1 MNTAKNYE
9 LRITNYVFVLCLL
22 LFGLFP
28 TAFGQTQPKYA
39 ARVLLVPLDDRPPC
53 LQFPVKLGP
62 VGDIEVVAPPREML
76 GKFTTPGEPEKIMA
90 WLGSQDLKRF
100 DALVVSL
107 DMLAYGG
114 LVAMRETGGT
124 TRETAQK
131 RIDFIREL
139 KKKAPNLPIYGSSVI
154 MRLAPTGNVV
164 NESYRVKLSRWAE
177 ISPVKDEKLQT
188 ESRKLEKE
196 IPAEALSNYKR
207 ARERDLAGNFQ
218 AIELAKNG
226 VFDYLI
232 VSQDDAHPTGVHVA
246 ERERLLA
253 EIKRLNLSEKIP
265 VQPGADEVSMLLMAR
280 FVSRKYNFAPRIKA
294 VYSSEATRTAVMPF
308 EDRKLFETV
317 SYHIRAVGAREV
329 ADEKQADLLFYV
341 FASRF
346 EPGRAETFAA
356 EIEEKIKQGKRI
368 ILVDV
373 DPSART
379 EGAEPKFM
387 DEIRGRGLI
396 LKLSGF
402 ATWNTAGNMIG
413 TAVPQA
419 ILFESTK
426 KRPNSGKNKAAVWEA
441 QNWFLFHRWLDDYI
455 YNSLVRTEI
464 KKYATERKWNQ
475 LRFSPQ
481 QSVEVEKFGYGQMR
495 QHYIAD
501 KPIIFAGS
509 NCRPSDDFSFYL
521 PWERAFEADIDFKL
535 SCK

>member
-1 MNTAKNYE
+1 MNSNKYQ
-9 LRITNYVFVLCLL
+9 ITKQFV
-22 LFGLFP
+22 GLFLAVFLLS
-28 TAFGQTQPKYA
+28 TAVFAQNQPKYG
-39 ARVLLVPLDDRPPC
+39 ARILLVPLDDRPPC
-53 LQFPVKLGP
+53 LQFPVRLGP

-90 WLGSQDLKRF
+90 WLRQQDLKQF

-114 LVAMRETGGT
+114 LVAMREYGNV

-139 KKKAPNLPIYGSSVI
+139 KKKAPRLPIYGSSVI

-164 NESYRVKLSRWAE
+164 NESYRVKLARWAE
-177 ISPVKDEKLQT
+177 ISPVKDEKLQA
-188 ESRKLEKE
+188 EARKLEKE
-196 IPAEALSNYKR
+196 IPAEALANYKL
-207 ARERDLAGNFQ
+207 ARERDLAGNLQ

-232 VSQDDAHPTGVHVA
+232 VSQDDASPTGVHVA
-246 ERERLLA
+246 ERERLIS
-253 EIKRLNLSEKIP
+253 EIKRLGLSGKIP

-280 FVSRKYNFAPRIKA
+280 FVSSKDKYAPRVKA

-373 DPSART
+373 DPSAKT

-387 DEIRGRGLI
+387 DEIKRRGLI
-396 LKLSGF
+396 LKFSGF

-413 TAVPQA
+413 TALPQA
-419 ILFESTK
+419 VLYEST
-426 KRPNSGKNKAAVWEA
+426 RRRSNLNSKVKSRISEE

-455 YNSLVRTEI
+455 YNAVVRPEI
-464 KKYATERKWNQ
+464 RKFAAERKWNQ
-475 LRFSPQ
+475 LRFTEAQ
-481 QSVEVEKFGYGQMR
+481 TAEVEKFGFAEMR
-495 QHYIAD
+495 KHYVAD
-501 KPIIFAGS
+501 KAVIFADSG
-509 NCRPSDDFSFYL
+509 CRPSDDFGFYL
-521 PWERAFEADIDFKL
+521 PWNRAFEADIDFKL
-535 SCK
+535 NCK

>member
-1 MNTAKNYE
+1 MNLNKYQF
-9 LRITNYVFVLCLL
+9 IKQFV
-22 LFGLFP
+22 GLFLAVFLLS
-28 TAFGQTQPKYA
+28 TAIFAQAQPKYG
-39 ARVLLVPLDDRPPC
+39 ARILLIPLDDRPPC
-53 LQFPVKLGP
+53 LQFPVRLGT
-62 VGDIEVVAPPREML
+62 VGDIEVIAPPREML

-90 WLGSQDLKRF
+90 WLGQQDLKQF

-114 LVAMRETGGT
+114 LVAMREYGNV

-139 KKKAPNLPIYGSSVI
+139 KKKAPRLPIYGSSVI

-164 NESYRVKLSRWAE
+164 NESYRVKLARWAE

-188 ESRKLEKE
+188 EARKLEKE
-196 IPAEALSNYKR
+196 IPVEALANYKL
-207 ARERDLAGNFQ
+207 ARERDLAGNLQ

-246 ERERLLA
+246 ERERLIA
-253 EIKRLNLSEKIP
+253 EINRLGLSEKIP

-280 FVSRKYNFAPRIKA
+280 FVSSKDKYAPRVKA

-317 SYHIRAVGAREV
+317 SYHIRAVGGREV

-346 EPGRAETFAA
+346 EPGGAETFAA

-373 DPSART
+373 DPSAKT

-387 DEIRGRGLI
+387 DEIKRRGLI
-396 LKLSGF
+396 LKFSGF

-413 TAVPQA
+413 TALPQA
-419 ILFESTK
+419 VLYEST
-426 KRPNSGKNKAAVWEA
+426 RRRSNLNSKVKSRVSEE

-455 YNSLVRTEI
+455 YNAVVRPEI
-464 KKYATERKWNQ
+464 RKFAAERKWNQ
-475 LRFSPQ
+475 LRFTEAQ
-481 QSVEVEKFGYGQMR
+481 TDEVEKFGFAEMR
-495 QHYIAD
+495 KHYVAD
-501 KPIIFAGS
+501 KAVIFADS

-521 PWERAFEADIDFKL
+521 PWNRAFEADIDFKL
-535 SCK
+535 NCK

>member
-1 MNTAKNYE
+1 MKKFFA
-9 LRITNYVFVLCLL
+9 VFCGLVFFSCLVC
-22 LFGLFP
+22 
-28 TAFGQTQPKYA
+28 GQSQPKFG
-39 ARVLLVPLDDRPPC
+39 ARILLVPLDDRPPC

-76 GKFTTPGEPEKIMA
+76 GKFTTPGEPERIMA
-90 WLGSQDLKRF
+90 WLRAQDLTKF

-131 RIDFIREL
+131 RIDFLREL
-139 KKKAPNLPIYGSSVI
+139 KKKAPKLPIYASSVI

-164 NESYRVKLSRWAE
+164 NESYRVKLARWAE
-177 ISPVKDEKLQT
+177 ISPVKDEKLQA
-188 ESRKLEKE
+188 EVRKLEKE
-196 IPAEALSNYKR
+196 IPAEALSNYKL

-218 AIELAKNG
+218 AIELTKNG

-246 ERERLLA
+246 ERERLIA
-253 EIKRLNLSEKIP
+253 EINRLNLSEKIP

-280 FVSRKYNFAPRIKA
+280 FVSRKYNYVPRVKA

-329 ADEKQADLLFYV
+329 ADEKQADLLFHV

-346 EPGRAETFAA
+346 EPGRAESFAA

-396 LKLSGF
+396 LKFSGF

-413 TAVPQA
+413 TALPQA
-419 ILFESTK
+419 VLYESVRRRAVK
-426 KRPNSGKNKAAVWEA
+426 KSRNPGINRSAVWQA

-455 YNSLVRTEI
+455 YNAVVRPEI
-464 KKYATERKWNQ
+464 RKYASERKWNQ

-481 QSVEVEKFGYGQMR
+481 QSAEVEKFGYARMR
-495 QHYIAD
+495 EHYVAD
-501 KPIIFAGS
+501 KAIIFADS

-535 SCK
+535 NCK